1 MNIRSIALAALAVA
15 ATLSAGVAQAR
26 GPVDVQWQVSIGAP
40 WGGYPVQGGVVVSSP
55 AYQPAPVY
63 YSAPQYQPAP
73 VYYSAP
79 KYLPA
84 PVYLPERVR
93 VVPRYGRDYG
103 QPVRWDVDG
112 DGIPNRYDR
121 VYNPRWDRD
130 GDGIPNRY
138 DRDGRN
144 SHGHRD
150 WRDERRGHDS
160 HGGYGS
166 HRDGR

>member
-121 VYNPRWDRD
+121 
-130 GDGIPNRY
+130 
-138 DRDGRN
+138 DGRN

>member
-1 MNIRSIALAALAVA
+1 MNIRSIALAALAA
-15 ATLSAGVAQAR
+15 TATLSAGVAQAR

-55 AYQPAPVY
+55 AYQQAPVYYSAPQYQPAPVY

-79 KYLPA
+79 RYMPA
-84 PVYLPERVR
+84 PVYYPERVR
-93 VVPRYGRDYG
+93 VEPRHGRDYW
-103 QPVRWDVDG
+103 QPARWDVDG

-138 DRDGRN
+138 DRDGR
-144 SHGHRD
+144 
-150 WRDERRGHDS
+150 RGHDS

-166 HRDGR
+166 RRDGR